1 MLICT
6 VFISQRSLAQDHH
19 HGHGNHK
26 ETQSLIVIMQGMEKN
41 LQKLTRAILFE
52 DFPAITTAAH
62 DIANHPD
69 IAKED
74 LHHLFER
81 LGPLKEN
88 FIECDNVVHDLAG
101 EVSKAGEQENMD
113 LVLEK
118 YSAMLVKTVE
128 CHREYTPKTGN
139 KE

>member
-1 MLICT
+1 MLVGT
-6 VFISQRSLAQDHH
+6 LFIARHGFAQDHH
-19 HGHGNHK
+19 HGHENHE
-26 ETQSLIVIMQGMEKN
+26 ETQSLIAIMQGMEKN
-41 LQKLTRAILFE
+41 LYKLTSAILIE
-52 DFPAITTAAH
+52 NFPAITSAAH
-62 DIANHPD
+62 DIAYHPG

-81 LGPLKEN
+81 LGPLKED
-88 FIECDNVVHDLAG
+88 FIECDNAVHDLARDI
-101 EVSKAGEQENMD
+101 SKAGEQENMD

-128 CHREYTPKTGN
+128 CHREYNPKTGD